1 MFLSLAAAAMLAA
14 VNAQAQD
21 NAGGIFDKYLSN
33 RTLRIDYIFAGDATS
48 QEIYLDEMSLSEGWA
63 GRRVNLDK
71 VPVAGNGCITL
82 RDSAS
87 NTVLYKLT
95 FSTLFQEWQTT
106 EEATMVKKSFEN
118 VYLLPM
124 PTNAATVTVDLFSHR
139 GVKCASLTHAVKP
152 DDILIRKMTP
162 KPAPHKY
169 ILQSGS
175 TEECIDIAIV
185 AEGYTAREAKLF
197 YKDARATVDALLS
210 HEPFAKYRD
219 RLNFVA
225 VALPSEESGVTV
237 PLENDWKR
245 TPLSSGFS
253 TFYMDRYLT
262 TLRLKDLADRL
273 QGIAY
278 EHIIIL
284 ANTDTYGGGGIYNS
298 YTLTTAHHSGFRQVV
313 VHEFGHSFA
322 GLADEYYYDDMYSPY
337 YFPDVEPWE
346 QNITTMAD
354 FDSKWADMMPAN
366 APKDADGHYLPT
378 PPVKDAE
385 LWKSIAEG
393 ADTDAIVGVY
403 EGGGYLSKGVFRPYP
418 DCRMKS
424 NIGSMFCPV
433 CQRAIERMILYH
445 VEEAK

>member
-124 PTNAATVTVDLFSHR
+124 PKNAATVTVDLFSHR

-175 TEECIDIAIV
+175 T
-185 AEGYTAREAKLF
+185 
-197 YKDARATVDALLS
+197 
-210 HEPFAKYRD
+210 
-219 RLNFVA
+219 
-225 VALPSEESGVTV
+225 
-237 PLENDWKR
+237 
-245 TPLSSGFS
+245 
-253 TFYMDRYLT
+253 
-262 TLRLKDLADRL
+262 
-273 QGIAY
+273 
-278 EHIIIL
+278 
-284 ANTDTYGGGGIYNS
+284 
-298 YTLTTAHHSGFRQVV
+298 
-313 VHEFGHSFA
+313 
-322 GLADEYYYDDMYSPY
+322 
-337 YFPDVEPWE
+337 
-346 QNITTMAD
+346 
-354 FDSKWADMMPAN
+354 
-366 APKDADGHYLPT
+366 
-378 PPVKDAE
+378 
-385 LWKSIAEG
+385 
-393 ADTDAIVGVY
+393 
-403 EGGGYLSKGVFRPYP
+403 
-418 DCRMKS
+418 
-424 NIGSMFCPV
+424 
-433 CQRAIERMILYH
+433 
-445 VEEAK
+445 